1 MKTITLLTLLLVP
14 ILMFGQCTNRTN
26 NLTIGS
32 DDTVSFH
39 YKVDTELYLNNY
51 ITHSDTVMLAQYIRR
66 ADTATMLTH
75 YITDMDKF
83 NFYFDGNN
91 WDTERTQHD
100 LFSLVV
106 HYYNDSQSMFIK
118 NISMPGYDFTKLS
131 DFIESL
137 PDVMIGGF
145 VSSYN
150 DDTQEWELENFGI
163 LLESFNKEI
172 LSNKIPYME
181 YILEA
186 IKQYYK

>member
-1 MKTITLLTLLLVP
+1 
-14 ILMFGQCTNRTN
+14 
-26 NLTIGS
+26 
-32 DDTVSFH
+32 
-39 YKVDTELYLNNY
+39 
-51 ITHSDTVMLAQYIRR
+51 
-66 ADTATMLTH
+66 
-75 YITDMDKF
+75 
-83 NFYFDGNN
+83 
-91 WDTERTQHD
+91 
-100 LFSLVV
+100 
-106 HYYNDSQSMFIK
+106 MFIK

-172 LSNKIPYME
+172 LSNKIPYVE